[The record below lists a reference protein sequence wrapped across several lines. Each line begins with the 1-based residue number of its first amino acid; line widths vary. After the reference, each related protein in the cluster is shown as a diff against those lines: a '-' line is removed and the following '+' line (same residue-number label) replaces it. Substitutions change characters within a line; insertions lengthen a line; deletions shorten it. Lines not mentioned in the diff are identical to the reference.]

1 MMILFS
7 MYGKIEAQIC
17 GIMCLNEISEFFKFS
32 IRLKKLQKNKILERR
47 AFNEI
52 PPRIEYRLTIKG
64 QVLVESVDNLFQWL
78 KKWSMIEPK

>member
-1 MMILFS
+1 LKSLYWIDPVSYIRVRDPMKGFNSKTL
-7 MYGKIEAQIC
+7 A
-17 GIMCLNEISEFFKFS
+17 

-64 QVLVESVDNLFQWL
+64 QVLVESFDNLFQWL